1 MQVEIKKSFP
11 KGTIKAP
18 PSKSYSHRY
27 LILGALS
34 NSSVISNYSPS
45 NDLEATLS
53 CLDSLGYRYEIKL
66 DKVIFK
72 GNKEKNNIF
81 NCIESGSTLRF
92 FIPLILAISHEGTL
106 KGSKKLFSRGL
117 DEYIKIFDKQNIK
130 YILKEDSLYIKGN
143 LKPGKYELNV
153 DKSSQFVSGLLLALP
168 LLNGDSEIHLLGK
181 IESLNYIKITIDSL
195 KRFGIEIKK
204 VGNIIY
210 IKGNQIPKTRKIT
223 IEGDYSNAAFLEAL
237 NYIEGDVKI
246 TGLKK
251 KSLQGDKKYLKY
263 FPLIKE
269 GHPTINIKNCIDLGP
284 ILFTLSS
291 IYHGATIK
299 GTNRL
304 RIKES
309 DRIIDVLSTL
319 EKFGVK
325 YKIFNDKVEI
335 YKSNIH
341 KVDECIDVPNDHRIV
356 MALSILLIKLGGKMN
371 NVEAINKSYPN
382 FFKDLEKI
390 NVKVKVYE

>member
-1 MQVEIKKSFP
+1 MQVEIKKSIP
-11 KGTIKAP
+11 EGTIKAP

-34 NSSVISNYSPS
+34 LGSTISNYLPS
-45 NDLEATLS
+45 IDLKATLS
-53 CLDSLGYRYEIKL
+53 CLESLGYDYEIKK
-66 DKVIFK
+66 DKVTFK
-72 GNKEKNNIF
+72 GKKECNNIF
-81 NCIESGSTLRF
+81 DCQESGSTLRF
-92 FIPLILAISHEGTL
+92 FIPLVLAIKHQGKL
-106 KGSKKLFSRGL
+106 VGSKKLFSRGL
-117 DEYIKIFDKQNIK
+117 DEFIKIFDKQNIK
-130 YILKEDSLYIKGN
+130 YQLTEDSLTVNGE

-181 IESLNYIKITIDSL
+181 IESLNYIKITIEAL
-195 KRFGIEIKK
+195 KKFGIEVKK

-210 IKGNQIPKTRKIT
+210 IKGNQTPQSRKIR

-237 NYIEGDVKI
+237 NYVGGNVNV

-251 KSLQGDKKYLKY
+251 NSLQGDKKYLKY
-263 FPLIKE
+263 FPLLVE

-284 ILFTLSS
+284 ILFTLAS
-291 IYHGATIK
+291 IYHGAVIK
-299 GTNRL
+299 GTKRL

-309 DRIIDVLSTL
+309 DRVIDVLSTL

-325 YKIFNDKVEI
+325 YKVFKDKVEI
-335 YKSNIH
+335 YQSKIH
-341 KVDECIDVPNDHRIV
+341 EVNECIDIPNDHRIV
-356 MALSILLIKLGGKMN
+356 MAISILLVKLGGKMN
-371 NVEAINKSYPN
+371 HIEAVNKSYPN
-382 FFKDLEKI
+382 FFKDLEKL